1 MTMKRRRRNG
11 GPPWGLILGAA
22 VAVGVAVMLGKKASD
37 AADAAGSNPPGSPK
51 RTFALTNFRF
61 LRQAD
66 PAWSRVPIGNSNST
80 LGNVGCL
87 LTSLTMIS
95 NFLRGGHLTPPDTND
110 IGKRTP
116 GSFQGANTVIDVLAG
131 GIGLTAPEGL
141 RKRAGTAHTNDALRA
156 LIEATLLKGGVPIL
170 HVDHDGSFNSG
181 EHFIVCL
188 DQQGADPK
196 ARASLQE
203 SLNAL
208 TESRNAAKTPEAK
221 NALQGTIDRVTADLS
236 KPGGAFLCAD
246 PATGNLTTIDYTSL
260 TGPGFSGKTYKVVGV
275 VPVFR
280 KGEAPATL

>member
-1 MTMKRRRRNG
+1 MKRRRRNG

-22 VAVGVAVMLGKKASD
+22 VAVVVAVMLGKKASD
-37 AADAAGSNPPGSPK
+37 AADAGAAGLDPPGSPK
-51 RTFALTNFRF
+51 RTAALTNFRF

-66 PAWSRVPIGNSNST
+66 PAWSRVPIGNSTST

-95 NFLRGGHLTPPDTND
+95 NFLRGSHLTPPDTND

-188 DQQGADPK
+188 DQQGVDPK
-196 ARASLQE
+196 LRVNLQQ
-203 SLNAL
+203 SLNDL
-208 TESRNAAKTPEAK
+208 TAARNSAKTPEAK

-246 PATGNLTTIDYTSL
+246 PATGKLTTIDYTSL
-260 TGPGFSGKTYKVVGV
+260 TGPGFSRKTYKVVGV

>member
-1 MTMKRRRRNG
+1 
-11 GPPWGLILGAA
+11 
-22 VAVGVAVMLGKKASD
+22 MLGKKAGD
-37 AADAAGSNPPGSPK
+37 AADAAGLDPPGSPK
-51 RTFALTNFRF
+51 RTAALTNFRF

-66 PAWSRVPIGNSNST
+66 PAWSRVPIGNSTST

-95 NFLRGGHLTPPDTND
+95 NFLRGTSLTPPDTND

-116 GSFQGANTVIDVLAG
+116 GSFQGANTVIDTLAG

-188 DQQGADPK
+188 DQQGVDPK
-196 ARASLQE
+196 LRVNLQQ
-203 SLNAL
+203 SLNDL
-208 TESRNAAKTPEAK
+208 TAARNSAKTPEAK
-221 NALQGTIDRVTADLS
+221 TALQSTIDRVTADLS

-246 PATGNLTTIDYTSL
+246 PATGQMTAIDYTSL
-260 TGPGFSGKTYKVVGV
+260 TGPGFSRKTYKVVGV

-280 KGEAPATL
+280 KGEAPATLP